1 MRHFKAVFL
10 ESGNNFKSRRVV
22 AMVVGR
28 YLGSIDPWNE
38 TLLGC
43 EVSIPLMCG
52 GVGRGVVVVEE

>member
-1 MRHFKAVFL
+1 VVSIKAV
-10 ESGNNFKSRRVV
+10 SGGSI
-22 AMVVGR
+22 ASATVVGR